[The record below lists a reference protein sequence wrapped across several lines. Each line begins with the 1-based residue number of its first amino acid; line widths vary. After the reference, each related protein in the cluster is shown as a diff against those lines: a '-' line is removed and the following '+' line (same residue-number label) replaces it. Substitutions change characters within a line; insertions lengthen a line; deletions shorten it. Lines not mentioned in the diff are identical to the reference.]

1 MMSRIGRERGW
12 PPMGRDQYMAL
23 RSPHGALAVGSPEEV
38 AEKLL
43 YEHELFGHQRYLAHM
58 SLGAVAHADVMRSI
72 ERFGTRSRRWCA
84 PRSPAALRRRA
95 RSPDEACGDASPG
108 TLASWET

>member
-1 MMSRIGRERGW
+1 MLRHRIAIGLCAALAACGSSDETSRPDAGMSR
-12 PPMGRDQYMAL
+12 
-23 RSPHGALAVGSPEEV
+23 GALAVGSAEEV

-72 ERFGTRSRRWCA
+72 ERYGSEVAPLVRDEVARRASRSRA
-84 PRSPAALRRRA
+84 I
-95 RSPDEACGDASPG
+95 
-108 TLASWET
+108 T